1 MAWWPSPWDHRN
13 SWTTAA
19 VQWPEYVLELQQ
31 QNLQL
36 QRCIHELRLQHANEC
51 KRMLARSSRTPR
63 AYKPKIRNT
72 KKNSDG
78 RPDKDGKDLPERE
91 RQAQAVLQLLDA
103 TVPRDA
109 EAAVQLYLSLT
120 QDRTED
126 VSIAVAERFIPPDGK
141 MNNQE
146 RIKAG
151 SRLIAKAVCIGV
163 ARELVPHPQKMANQE
178 KIMEASR
185 LKASFTV
192 AACKHVKGRVE
203 QLEVLSK
210 VMKAVTDRMSI
221 DKLQAKTEQ
230 AEANKGKINEG

>member
-1 MAWWPSPWDHRN
+1 MIIN
-13 SWTTAA
+13 SRFPAGEIPKRQCHEQH
-19 VQWPEYVLELQQ
+19 VQQVDAKKRTNRELTESA
-31 QNLQL
+31 
-36 QRCIHELRLQHANEC
+36 REL
-51 KRMLARSSRTPR
+51 
-63 AYKPKIRNT
+63 
-72 KKNSDG
+72 KKLRKES
-78 RPDKDGKDLPERE
+78 
-91 RQAQAVLQLLDA
+91 
-103 TVPRDA
+103 RDA

-120 QDRTED
+120 QDRTKD

-141 MNNQE
+141 INNQE

-163 ARELVPHPQKMANQE
+163 ARELVPHPQKMTNQE

-221 DKLQAKTEQ
+221 NKLQAKTEQ
-230 AEANKGKINEG
+230 AEANKGKINDG